1 MAKRLDRLDG
11 ASLEAWTCKPGDFS
25 MNDYRLPQGNF
36 RRPWDAGGGEPTYRA
51 DLAFATGHGGPGR
64 CVAAAAVSQ

>member
-1 MAKRLDRLDG
+1 
-11 ASLEAWTCKPGDFS
+11 